1 MGTLPDGCFLFYIRT
16 SLILSLFIDVPAHSR
31 CSEHSGRR
39 TFKTGNEELCLA
51 LVDVEDVLFVCLL
64 DRIHNQVACLSE
76 AAEEDE
82 SLR

>member
-1 MGTLPDGCFLFYIRT
+1 MSTLPDGCFLFYVRMGLT
-16 SLILSLFIDVPAHSR
+16 SLLFIDIPAHSR

-39 TFKTGNEELCLA
+39 TFKTGNKELCLA

-76 AAEEDE
+76 SAEEDE